1 MKNESLINEWLN
13 VAESDLELSRKG
25 KLSKK
30 VRYEVL
36 CFLAQQ
42 SAEKSLKAILIYY
55 DKPFPKTHSIGHLI
69 MLLKEEGLSIPVA
82 VMKAESLTDYAVR
95 SRYPEMDETEKK
107 EYSEAV
113 KLATKVFEWAKSV
126 IRKNPR
132 KLF

>member
-1 MKNESLINEWLN
+1 MKNESL
-13 VAESDLELSRKG
+13 
-25 KLSKK
+25 
-30 VRYEVL
+30 
-36 CFLAQQ
+36 
-42 SAEKSLKAILIYY
+42 
-55 DKPFPKTHSIGHLI
+55 SIGHLI
-69 MLLKEEGLSIPVA
+69 MLLKEEGLSFPVA

-95 SRYPEMDETEKK
+95 SSYPEMDETEKK